1 MAKRG
6 RPAKPPSDVMTLD
19 QAVQKLKEYLLNTY
33 NNPELAE
40 KMSLSKRTLYNKIWK
55 KELHRYGKSER
66 PVLVSFEEVKR
77 LVS

>member
-1 MAKRG
+1 MGKRG
-6 RPAKPPSDVMTLD
+6 RPAKPPEDVITLD
-19 QAVQKLKEYLLNTY
+19 VAVRKLKEYLLSIYQDEET
-33 NNPELAE
+33 A
-40 KMSLSKRTLYNKIWK
+40 KRKCLSKGTLYNKIWK

>member
-1 MAKRG
+1 MGKRG
-6 RPAKPPSDVMTLD
+6 RPAKPPEDVMTLD
-19 QAVQKLKEYLLNTY
+19 QAVEKLKEYLLSLY
-33 NNPELAE
+33 KNPDLAE
-40 KMSLSKRTLYNKIWK
+40 KMCLSKGTLYNKIWK